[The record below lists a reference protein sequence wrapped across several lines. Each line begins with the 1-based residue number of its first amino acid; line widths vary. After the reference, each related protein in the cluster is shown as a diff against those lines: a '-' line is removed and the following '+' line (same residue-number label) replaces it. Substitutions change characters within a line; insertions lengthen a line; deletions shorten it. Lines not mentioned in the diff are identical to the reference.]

1 MVRKLDKAII
11 NAKVFATHTLDNM
24 KRKVSGD
31 ETLIIKIMLMV
42 IAVALVIIFRD
53 TLQTIIKNLLTG
65 DNGLEDQCNVSD
77 HNADS
82 VIVCK
87 KVGISYAY
95 STKT

>member
-11 NAKVFATHTLDNM
+11 NAKVLATHTLDNM

-65 DNGLEDQCNVSD
+65 DNGLEKKI
-77 HNADS
+77 NAM
-82 VIVCK
+82 
-87 KVGISYAY
+87 YQ
-95 STKT
+95 TTTQTP

>member
-53 TLQTIIKNLLTG
+53 TLQTIIKNLLT
-65 DNGLEDQCNVSD
+65 DPNNGLQ
-77 HNADS
+77 
-82 VIVCK
+82 K
-87 KVGISYAY
+87 KIETLYDTTTKNP
-95 STKT
+95 STGG

>member
-11 NAKVFATHTLDNM
+11 NAKVFATNTLDNM

-65 DNGLEDQCNVSD
+65 DNGLEKKI
-77 HNADS
+77 NAMYD
-82 VIVCK
+82 
-87 KVGISYAY
+87 AT
-95 STKT
+95 TKPSGT

>member
-42 IAVALVIIFRD
+42 IAVALVIIFRN
-53 TLQTIIKNLLTG
+53 TLQTIIEKLLT
-65 DNGLEDQCNVSD
+65 DPKDGLQTKIQDL
-77 HNADS
+77 
-82 VIVCK
+82 
-87 KVGISYAY
+87 Y
-95 STKT
+95 TKTTTQTPSTTG

>member
-11 NAKVFATHTLDNM
+11 NAKVFATNTLDNM

-65 DNGLEDQCNVSD
+65 DNGLEKKI
-77 HNADS
+77 NAM
-82 VIVCK
+82 
-87 KVGISYAY
+87 YQ
-95 STKT
+95 TTTQNPTP

>member
-1 MVRKLDKAII
+1 MVRKLDNAII

-53 TLQTIIKNLLTG
+53 TLQTIIKTCSLAIMVWKRRSM
-65 DNGLEDQCNVSD
+65 QCIRPQRRLRNRL
-77 HNADS
+77 
-82 VIVCK
+82 
-87 KVGISYAY
+87 
-95 STKT
+95 

>member
-1 MVRKLDKAII
+1 
-11 NAKVFATHTLDNM
+11 M

-65 DNGLEDQCNVSD
+65 DNGLEKKI
-77 HNADS
+77 NAM
-82 VIVCK
+82 
-87 KVGISYAY
+87 YQ
-95 STKT
+95 TTTQTP

>member
-24 KRKVSGD
+24 KIKVSGD

-65 DNGLEDQCNVSD
+65 DNGLEKKI
-77 HNADS
+77 NAM
-82 VIVCK
+82 
-87 KVGISYAY
+87 YQ
-95 STKT
+95 TTTQTP

>member
-42 IAVALVIIFRD
+42 IAVALVIIFRN
-53 TLQTIIKNLLTG
+53 TLQAIIEELLTG
-65 DNGLEDQCNVSD
+65 NQGLKTKIQELYKTTTQTTPGVS
-77 HNADS
+77 
-82 VIVCK
+82 
-87 KVGISYAY
+87 G
-95 STKT
+95 

>member
-11 NAKVFATHTLDNM
+11 NAKVFATNTLDNM

-65 DNGLEDQCNVSD
+65 DNGLEKKI
-77 HNADS
+77 NAM
-82 VIVCK
+82 
-87 KVGISYAY
+87 YQ
-95 STKT
+95 TTTQTP

>member
-65 DNGLEDQCNVSD
+65 DNGLEKKI
-77 HNADS
+77 NAM
-82 VIVCK
+82 
-87 KVGISYAY
+87 YQA
-95 STKT
+95 TTQNPAP

>member
-42 IAVALVIIFRD
+42 IAVALVIIFRN
-53 TLQTIIKNLLTG
+53 TLQEIIQKLLTG
-65 DNGLEDQCNVSD
+65 DNGLQ
-77 HNADS
+77 
-82 VIVCK
+82 K
-87 KVGISYAY
+87 KIEALYDTTTKNP
-95 STKT
+95 STGG

>member
-24 KRKVSGD
+24 MRKVSGD

-65 DNGLEDQCNVSD
+65 DNGLEKKI
-77 HNADS
+77 NAM
-82 VIVCK
+82 
-87 KVGISYAY
+87 YQ
-95 STKT
+95 TTTQTP

>member
-11 NAKVFATHTLDNM
+11 NAKVFTTHTLDNM

-65 DNGLEDQCNVSD
+65 DNGLEKKI
-77 HNADS
+77 NAM
-82 VIVCK
+82 
-87 KVGISYAY
+87 YQATTQTP
-95 STKT
+95 STGG

>member
-31 ETLIIKIMLMV
+31 ETLITKIMLMV

-53 TLQTIIKNLLTG
+53 TLQKIIQYLLT
-65 DNGLEDQCNVSD
+65 DTNSGLQ
-77 HNADS
+77 
-82 VIVCK
+82 
-87 KVGISYAY
+87 
-95 STKT
+95 TKIQDLYKTTTQTP